1 MKQNYFRTLI
11 ASLSLFISICANAYD
26 AYIDGIYYNFNGDEA
41 IVTYY
46 SLPNI
51 SEAYSGDVVIPST
64 VEFNGKTYNVTSID
78 EGAFFV
84 CSSLTSVN
92 IPSSVTRIGNWA
104 FDQCSSLTSVNIPSS
119 VTSIGKNAFSGCSS
133 LSSVNIPSSVTSI
146 GEYAFSGCSS
156 LSSVNIPSSVTSIG
170 NCAFSG
176 CSSLSSVNIPSSVTS
191 IGNWAFSGC
200 SKLKDIEILGDLL
213 TVNVTASENSSSL
226 HKAIGEDNLAKVS
239 GLKIIGS
246 VNGYDIMVLR
256 NKMPSLKYL
265 DMSETTVVAND
276 YKYYKSYTTVDD
288 IFPAY
293 AFSSSTTPLLKV
305 VLPNFVKSIGEC
317 AFSGCPLIS
326 VTFGDGLQSIGF
338 SAFSG
343 CSLISVTFC
352 DGLQSIGSSAFSGCL
367 LNSVTFGNGLQS
379 IGDYAFNECSVLTSV
394 TFGDGL
400 QSIGAYAF
408 YNCSGLTSLT
418 FGDGLQSI
426 GSSAFSDCKSLS
438 SVTFGKSVKSIGSS
452 AFSGTQLTEVKIPSS
467 VTYIGDGAFIASTL
481 KDVYAYTVEPTAIA
495 QNTFA
500 TDTYNGTLYVP
511 KTSYYNYYYNTQWS
525 QFLNIKEIDVEY
537 DNFHV
542 DGDYELD
549 VSTSVVS
556 GEPDIEINAG
566 GGFII
571 DAGTGKTQKADEVTI
586 NVSASTSGS
595 IITNNNIS
603 AKTFTANIS
612 VNSNLWYF
620 ITFPFDVDLKDVSC
634 NGSYTFATYNG
645 STRAVNGKGGWQT
658 VTSGKLEAGK
668 GYIFQC
674 NTTNTLTLSVKSPQF
689 SDGNISTSLNTYSSS
704 SVNNASWNF
713 VGNPYPAYYGVKDLG
728 FDAPITV
735 WNKSKR
741 TYEAYSVQDDD
752 YVLSPF
758 EAFFVQKPDAT
769 SAIRFSADKRM
780 TYKQSQAQT
789 SNVRMRGAG
798 AESVARKIVN
808 LIISRGEESDKTRLV
823 MNMDASRDYEMERDA
838 AKFISSDAEVQLY
851 TLDDADVEYAINERP
866 METETVKL
874 GYIAKADGAYTISA
888 GRMDEDM
895 ELYDSETGMTFLLSN
910 GDYNFTS
917 KAGTFNSRFTIR
929 RIDNATAISELAKVG
944 TEVKTTANGISLSGE
959 AASIYTVGG
968 ALVVANAM
976 GDVTLE
982 AGCYVVKSNGVST
995 KVVVK

>member
-11 ASLSLFISICANAYD
+11 ASLSLLISVCANAYY
-26 AYIDGIYYNFNGDEA
+26 AEINGIYYNFYGDNA
-41 IVTYY
+41 IVTYRVY
-46 SLPNI
+46 SSPSN
-51 SEAYSGDVVIPST
+51 SDAYSGDVVIPST
-64 VEFNGKTYNVTSID
+64 VEFNGMTYNVTSID
-78 EGAFFV
+78 E
-84 CSSLTSVN
+84 
-92 IPSSVTRIGNWA
+92 WA
-104 FDQCSSLTSVNIPSS
+104 FYYCSSLTSVNIPSS
-119 VTSIGKNAFSGCSS
+119 VTSIGNSTFSGCSS
-133 LSSVNIPSSVTSI
+133 LSSVNIPSSVSSI
-146 GEYAFSGCSS
+146 GEYAFASCPLTVLKMLGTT
-156 LSSVNIPSSVTSIG
+156 PPTIG
-170 NCAFSG
+170 NS
-176 CSSLSSVNIPSSVTS
+176 N
-191 IGNWAFSGC
+191 
-200 SKLKDIEILGDLL
+200 LGDVLYIHVPQGYVDIYRNAETWANHKNMIIEGDEIP
-213 TVNVTASENSSSL
+213 TVRITASATSSSL
-226 HKAIGEDNLAKVS
+226 HKAIGEDNLSSIPA
-239 GLKIIGS
+239 LKIVGS
-246 VNGYDIMVLR
+246 INSYDVMILR
-256 NKMPSLKYL
+256 NKMPALKYL
-265 DMSETTVVAND
+265 DLLEADIVASD
-276 YKYYKSYTTVDD
+276 YEYYGGCKTQDNV
-288 IFPAY
+288 FPES
-293 AFSSSTTPLLKV
+293 AFYGSTTPLRKV
-305 VLPNFVKSIGEC
+305 ILPNSVTSIGGS
-317 AFSGCPLIS
+317 AFRNCSGLRF
-326 VTFGDGLQSIGF
+326 VTFGDGLQSIGDY
-338 SAFSG
+338 AFSK
-343 CSLISVTFC
+343 CS
-352 DGLQSIGSSAFSGCL
+352 

-379 IGDYAFNECSVLTSV
+379 IGNYAFCQCGLRSV

-400 QSIGAYAF
+400 QGIGYQAF
-408 YNCSGLTSLT
+408 YYCSGLTSLT

-426 GSSAFSDCKSLS
+426 GNEAFLSCKSLS
-438 SVTFGKSVKSIGSS
+438 SVTFGKSVKSIGYS
-452 AFSGTQLTEVKIPSS
+452 AFYDTRLTEVKIPSS
-467 VTYIGDGAFIASTL
+467 VTSIGDKAFSTSTL

-495 QNTFA
+495 QGTFT
-500 TDTYNGTLYVP
+500 TDTYKGTLYVP
-511 KTSYYNYYYNTQWS
+511 KTSYYNYYYNTQWG
-525 QFLNIKEIDVEY
+525 QFNNVVEMDYVY

-549 VSTSVVS
+549 MSTGVVS
-556 GEPDIEINAG
+556 GQPDIEINAG

-689 SDGNISTSLNTYSSS
+689 RDGNISTSLNTYSSS

-851 TLDDADVEYAINERP
+851 TLDDAGVEYAINERP

-944 TEVKTTANGISLSGE
+944 TEVKTTANGISISGE